1 MNKKEIIENI
11 MMELDVTKEEAEHI
25 FRQARKNGDIEVVIN
40 WVVVGNY
47 IVGCL
52 FVIMLTYAIM
62 ANLS

>member
-1 MNKKEIIENI
+1 MLLKKKLNI
-11 MMELDVTKEEAEHI
+11 F

>member
-11 MMELDVTKEEAEHI
+11 MTELDVTKKEAEHI

-52 FVIMLTYAIM
+52 FVIALTYAMIS
-62 ANLS
+62 NLN